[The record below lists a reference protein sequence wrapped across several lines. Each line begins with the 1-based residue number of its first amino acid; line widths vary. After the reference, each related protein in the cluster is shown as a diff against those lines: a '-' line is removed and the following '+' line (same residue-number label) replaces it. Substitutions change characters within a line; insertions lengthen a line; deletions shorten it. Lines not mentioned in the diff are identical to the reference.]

1 MEEDI
6 LNYSQTVFRGTQ
18 CIFLNKLDFTK
29 KLQYTTLSCSIV
41 KLYIVQGYPHRM
53 RLQSRFYEI
62 FLHLGFLV
70 GQNWLISVLN
80 YLVNHHNTQLNTET
94 KNQALNRHIF
104 KFSGS
109 SLQYHPL

>member
-1 MEEDI
+1 
-6 LNYSQTVFRGTQ
+6 
-18 CIFLNKLDFTK
+18 
-29 KLQYTTLSCSIV
+29 
-41 KLYIVQGYPHRM
+41 M
-53 RLQSRFYEI
+53 RLQSRLYEI

-104 KFSGS
+104 KF
-109 SLQYHPL
+109 